1 MTMSDLFALL
11 IAIDNYFESAL
22 PDWTY
27 YPRLGGCV
35 RDVNHVHAFLTDKHR
50 IGLPDD
56 HVIRLSASIGAGAEP
71 PEPRS
76 QWPTY
81 ANMVAAFQQV
91 TAMARPGDQVYVHYS
106 GHGGRTITAYPYLKG
121 ANGVDEALVPLDIG
135 NPNAQYLRDIELHT
149 LIQHLVVKGV
159 VLTVVFDCCHSGGAT
174 RALTQGT
181 HGARARGIGKT
192 DMTVRPLQPIVA
204 PVAELA
210 TAWNATTGATRSLK
224 PASGWLLE
232 PSGYTFLAACRANES
247 AYEFPF
253 SGAESNG
260 ALTYWM
266 LDTLRSAGPN
276 LSYKQLHDRVLAK
289 VHSQFAA
296 QTPMLQGEGDVRV
309 FGVER
314 IPAQYAAPV
323 LQVNAAGDVVQ
334 LNAGEVQGIKIGS
347 RFAIYPLG
355 SADLSDPAASIAEV
369 EVTDVD
375 EVDCFARVVKA
386 PNSAGLDAGAQAVL
400 LAITDIRLQR
410 GVLVDIADAALKQ
423 AVETEIQTN
432 GKGFAVLAGPD
443 APVDF
448 QVAVNAAG
456 AFEIQDA
463 GDQPLPNLRPAVA
476 ADAAGVAQVVQR
488 LVHLAKYRNVRALDV
503 PDASAPQI
511 LEVTVAPVDG
521 AGSQDGR
528 ALVLRPGDWAVLTF
542 KNLLPPNPADPNDP
556 SRVLNVTVLGLNADW
571 SIGQAYPAE
580 AGKAEPMDPG
590 QTIELPFPA
599 ALDDGNTEETT
610 IFKVFATRATTAFRW
625 LELPALDQPD
635 LAAAGLR
642 GEIDD
647 PLEALLAR
655 FSAPVAARKLKFN
668 LPATP
673 AERRWTVAQVEV
685 VVRAE

>member
-1 MTMSDLFALL
+1 MSDLFALL
-11 IAIDNYFESAL
+11 IAIDNYFETAL
-22 PDWTY
+22 PDGTY
-27 YPRLGGCV
+27 YPKLGGCV
-35 RDVNHVHAFLTDKHR
+35 RDVNHVHAFLTDKRR

-56 HVIRLSASIGAGAEP
+56 QIIRLSASVGVGVEP

-81 ANMVAAFQQV
+81 ANMVAAFQEV
-91 TAMARPGDQVYVHYS
+91 TAMARPGDQVYIHYS
-106 GHGGRTITAYPYLKG
+106 GHGGRTITAYPDLKG
-121 ANGVDEALVPLDIG
+121 ANGVDEALAPLDIG

-149 LIQHLVVKGV
+149 LIQNLVDKGV

-204 PVAELA
+204 PRAELA
-210 TAWNATTGATRSLK
+210 TAWHATAATRSLK

-253 SGAESNG
+253 SGTESNG

-266 LDTLRSAGPN
+266 LDTLRSAGPD

-289 VHSQFAA
+289 VHSQFAL

-314 IPAQYAAPV
+314 ISAQYAVPV

-334 LNAGEVQGIKIGS
+334 LNAGEVQGIKVGS

-369 EVTDVD
+369 EVTDVGD
-375 EVDCFARVVKA
+375 VECFAQVVKA
-386 PNSAGLDAGAQAVL
+386 ANSAGLDAGAQAVL
-400 LAITDIRLQR
+400 QAVTDIRLQR

-423 AVETEIQTN
+423 AVAKEIQTN
-432 GKGFAVLAGPD
+432 GKGFVALAGSD

-448 QVAVNAAG
+448 QVAVDAAG

-463 GDQPLPNLRPAVA
+463 GDQPIPNLRPGLAAAPVNVA
-476 ADAAGVAQVVQR
+476 RLVAR
-488 LVHLAKYRNVRALDV
+488 LVHLAKYRNVRELDV
-503 PDASAPQI
+503 PDPSAPQNLQLA
-511 LEVTVAPVDG
+511 LETANG
-521 AGSQDGR
+521 ATEGR
-528 ALVLRPGDWAVLTF
+528 AYVLRPGERARLII
-542 KNLLPPNPADPNDP
+542 KNVQEPNPANPNDP
-556 SRVLNVTVLGLNADW
+556 ARVLNITVLGLNADW
-571 SIGQAYPAE
+571 SIEQAYPAE
-580 AGKAEPMDPG
+580 AGAFEPLDPG
-590 QTIELPFPA
+590 KTLELPFPA

-625 LELPALDQPD
+625 LELPALDQPS
-635 LAAAGLR
+635 LSAAGLR

-655 FSAPVAARKLKFN
+655 FSAPVAAQRKLKFD

-673 AERRWTVAQVEV
+673 AERKWTVAQVEV

>member
-1 MTMSDLFALL
+1 MSELFALL
-11 IAIDNYFESAL
+11 IAIDNYFESPL
-22 PDWTY
+22 PDGTY
-27 YPRLGGCV
+27 YPKLGGCV
-35 RDVNHVHAFLTDKHR
+35 RDVNHVYAFLTDKSR

-56 HVIRLSASIGAGAEP
+56 RIIRLSASIGAGVEP

-81 ANMVAAFQQV
+81 ANMVAAFKQV
-91 TAMARPGDQVYVHYS
+91 TAMARPDDQVYIHYS
-106 GHGGRTITAYPYLKG
+106 GHGGRTITAYPDLKG
-121 ANGVDEALVPLDIG
+121 VNGVDEALVPLDIG
-135 NPNAQYLRDIELHT
+135 NPNTQYLRDIELHT
-149 LIQHLVVKGV
+149 LIQNLVDKGV

-181 HGARARGIGKT
+181 NGARARGIGRT

-210 TAWNATTGATRSLK
+210 TAWNATAGATRSLK

-289 VHSQFAA
+289 VHSQFAL

-314 IPAQYAAPV
+314 IPAQYAVPV
-323 LQVNAAGDVVQ
+323 LQVNAARDVVQ
-334 LNAGEVQGIKIGS
+334 LNAGEVQGIKAGA

-369 EVTDVD
+369 EVTDVGD
-375 EVDCFARVVKA
+375 VDCFAKVVKA
-386 PNSAGLDAGAQAVL
+386 TRTAGLDAGAQAVL
-400 LAITDIRLQR
+400 QSVTDIPLQR

-423 AVETEIQTN
+423 AVETAIQNN
-432 GKGFAVLAGPD
+432 GKGFVALAGSD

-456 AFEIQDA
+456 EFEIQDA
-463 GDQPLPNLRPAVA
+463 GDQPIPNLRPPVTAS
-476 ADAAGVAQVVQR
+476 AAGVAQIVAR
-488 LVHLAKYRNVRALDV
+488 LVHLAKYRNVRELDV
-503 PDASAPQI
+503 PDPSAPQNLQLT
-511 LEVTVAPVDG
+511 LETANG
-521 AGSQDGR
+521 ATEGR
-528 ALVLRPGDWAVLTF
+528 AFVLRPGESAKLTI
-542 KNLLPPNPADPNDP
+542 KNVQGPNPADPNDP
-556 SRVLNVTVLGLNADW
+556 ARVLNITVLGLNADW
-571 SIGQAYPAE
+571 SIEQAYPAE
-580 AGKAEPMDPG
+580 AGKFEPLDPG
-590 QTIELPFPA
+590 KTIVLPFPA
-599 ALDDGNTEETT
+599 TLDDDYTEESTV
-610 IFKVFATRATTAFRW
+610 FKVFATRATTAFRW
-625 LELPALDQPD
+625 LELPALDQPS
-635 LAAAGLR
+635 LVAAGLR

-647 PLEALLAR
+647 PLEAMLAR
-655 FSAPVAARKLKFN
+655 FSAPVAAQRKLKFD

-673 AERRWTVAQVEV
+673 AERKWTVAQVEV
-685 VVRAE
+685 VVRE